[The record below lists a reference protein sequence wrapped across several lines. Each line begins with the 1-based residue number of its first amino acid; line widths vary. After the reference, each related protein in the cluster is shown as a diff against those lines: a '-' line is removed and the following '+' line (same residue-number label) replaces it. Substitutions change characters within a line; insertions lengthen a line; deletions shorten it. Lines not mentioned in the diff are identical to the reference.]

1 MGVLLFVAIIR
12 NPAVFITKAF
22 SLKER
27 LSSRVGKPTVPEV
40 CKQMLAGMLVRQMEH
55 LLRDRLTPEA
65 PPSLL

>member
-12 NPAVFITKAF
+12 NPVFITKAF